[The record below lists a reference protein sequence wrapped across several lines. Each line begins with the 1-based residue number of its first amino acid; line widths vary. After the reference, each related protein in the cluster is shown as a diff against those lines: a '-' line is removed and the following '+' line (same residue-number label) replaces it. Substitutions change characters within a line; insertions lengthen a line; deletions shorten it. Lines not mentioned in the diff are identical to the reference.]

1 MNKRTNNQSMF
12 LKVGSIRQSELL
24 FIGFDVVSD
33 LYFFQDIVL
42 LNPCFIFY
50 KNLILSF
57 TDKVT
62 TGT

>member
-1 MNKRTNNQSMF
+1 MF
-12 LKVGSIRQSELL
+12 LNVGSIRQSELL